1 MRSVLRGFA
10 ALVLCTSC
18 ALYTRATVG
27 VSTIG
32 SYATQGKLNE
42 NAILGTEPSTFAREA
57 LHALNLDELFDTD
70 PDAALRVLHRA
81 ALEDKDRR
89 QLYALAELSYS
100 VGRRLGS
107 RSHFLAAAV
116 YAYCYLFDDQATDP
130 PNAFDR
136 RYRWACDLYNR
147 GLQFALV
154 PSDLGYLDMAS
165 VPHGLP
171 VGSIDITLDRSHF
184 PWREELF
191 PRFLPVDDFDV
202 FGLSL
207 RYRRAGLG
215 VPLIGAAPE
224 KGASTASADPADKFL
239 GKRTC
244 VPATAFL
251 RFEGGIAAIERGI
264 SAKLELYSGYDVQ
277 ETKVGGSPVPLESDL
292 STPLAYALGK
302 NTALWD
308 FSLTGFFGG
317 KSEFSDNRLV
327 MVRPYERGRIP
338 VVFVHGTASNPAY
351 WAEMYNTLQADPVL
365 RDSIQCWFFVY
376 KTGYPIAYSAATL
389 RESLRDAI
397 DSLDP
402 EGKDPALHHMVVIG
416 HSQGGILTRMM
427 VTDGDISWLKDMYGT
442 PFEDFHLTPD
452 QQKLVRRGLDFD
464 PVPEVDRVVF
474 ICTPHRGSSLAVG
487 FLARLASGL
496 ISLPREFLEFN
507 PKLAESQKG
516 VPEELRIKRIGTSLD
531 NMGPDNPL
539 LKRLAQAP
547 IAPGV
552 TAHSIIARDGGDS
565 LEESDDGLVAYKS
578 SHLEAAASE
587 FVVESGHSCQSNPLT
602 IREVRRILIE
612 HLRSIAYRGEQHSS
626 GPRN

>member
-1 MRSVLRGFA
+1 MRSVLHGLA

-18 ALYTRATVG
+18 ALDTRATVG

-32 SYATQGKLNE
+32 PYATQGKLNE
-42 NAILGTEPSTFAREA
+42 NAILGTEPSIYAREA
-57 LHALNLDELFDTD
+57 LHSLNLDELFDTD
-70 PDAALRVLHRA
+70 ADAALRVLHKA

-116 YAYCYLFDDQATDP
+116 YAYCYLFDEQATEP

-136 RYRWACDLYNR
+136 RYRWACDLYNL
-147 GLQFALV
+147 GLEFALV
-154 PSDLGYLDMAS
+154 PKDLGYVDLAS
-165 VPHGLP
+165 VPHELP

-191 PRFLPVDDFDV
+191 PRFLPADDFDV

-215 VPLIGAAPE
+215 VPLIGTPSE
-224 KGASTASADPADKFL
+224 KPASASSTDPADKFL
-239 GKRTC
+239 GKRAC

-251 RFEGGIAAIERGI
+251 RFEGGIAAVEGGI
-264 SAKLELYSGYDVQ
+264 SARLELCSGYDVP
-277 ETKVGGSPVPLESDL
+277 ETRVAEKPVPLESDL
-292 STPLAYALGK
+292 SAPLAYALGR
-302 NTALWD
+302 NTALWE

-317 KSEFSDNRLV
+317 KSELGENRLL
-327 MVRPYERGRIP
+327 MVRPYEPGRIP

-351 WAEMYNTLQADPVL
+351 WAEMYNTLQADPIL

-389 RESLRDAI
+389 RESLHDAI
-397 DSLDP
+397 HSLDP
-402 EGKDPALHHMVVIG
+402 EGKDPAMHHIVVIG

-442 PFEDFHLTPD
+442 ALEDFKLTPE
-452 QQKLVRRGLDFD
+452 QEKLVRRGLDFD
-464 PVPEVDRVVF
+464 PVSEVDRVVF
-474 ICTPHRGSSLAVG
+474 MCTPHRGSSLAVG

-496 ISLPREFLEFN
+496 ISLPREFIEFN

-516 VPEELRIKRIGTSLD
+516 IPEELRVKRIGTSLD
-531 NMGPDNPL
+531 NMGPENPL
-539 LKRLAQAP
+539 MKRLARAP
-547 IAPGV
+547 LAPGV
-552 TAHSIIARDGGDS
+552 TAHSIIARSGGDS
-565 LEESDDGLVAYKS
+565 LEESDDGLVPYKS
-578 SHLEAAASE
+578 SHLDEAASE

-612 HLRSIAYRGEQHSS
+612 HLRSVANRGEEKSS
-626 GPRN
+626 GQRN